1 METAAGSSAQILW
14 EVNDCGG
21 AARLPGTIPVCAQAD
36 IDLSD
41 GTKFQAALLMGTKTV
56 KSHGVQYGAPSLLW
70 AVYSQSGSDSL
81 TPAPLSSLTR
91 IAQQEN

>member
-41 GTKFQAALLMGTKTV
+41 GTKFQAALLMGTKSE
-56 KSHGVQYGAPSLLW
+56 KSREVQYGTPSLLW
-70 AVYSQSGSDSL
+70 AVYTQSGSDAL
-81 TPAPLSSLTR
+81 TPAPISALTR
-91 IAQQEN
+91 IAQQGN

>member
-1 METAAGSSAQILW
+1 MESAAGASAQILW

-21 AARLPGTIPVCAQAD
+21 AARLPGTIPVCAQAN

-41 GTKFQAALLMGTKTV
+41 GTKFQAVLLMGTKTM
-56 KSHGVQYGAPSLLW
+56 KSYGVQYGAPSLLW
-70 AVYSQSGSDSL
+70 AVYSQSGSDAL